1 MFLYISMF
9 SCIISFYF
17 AVFCFV
23 LIAFV
28 LLTFLSILVCLVI
41 MQPMTKFNF
50 SHIERIV
57 AVLIKMNDNRR
68 LKVHFFFPPVNK
80 YNIKCFVGPIGKTLP
95 SGACSNPASS
105 VWTCALGQY
114 FPARPSITVNIV
126 LIFRHTSVW
135 HHQELWI
142 KIEDFVLQDVWR
154 NID

>member
-1 MFLYISMF
+1 MF

-57 AVLIKMNDNRR
+57 AVLIKMND
-68 LKVHFFFPPVNK
+68 K
-80 YNIKCFVGPIGKTLP
+80 
-95 SGACSNPASS
+95 
-105 VWTCALGQY
+105 
-114 FPARPSITVNIV
+114 
-126 LIFRHTSVW
+126 
-135 HHQELWI
+135 
-142 KIEDFVLQDVWR
+142 ED
-154 NID
+154 